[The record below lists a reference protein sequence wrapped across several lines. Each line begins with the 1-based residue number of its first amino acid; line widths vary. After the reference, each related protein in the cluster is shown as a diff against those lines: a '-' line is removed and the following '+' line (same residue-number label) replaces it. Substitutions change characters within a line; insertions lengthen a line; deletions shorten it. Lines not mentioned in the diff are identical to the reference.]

1 MMRAPPAISAVPS
14 AASCSSTIAI
24 AVDHSG
30 VVENSTCALAAG
42 TRLCPC
48 AVTDAIVAVHSHYTD
63 TIAST
68 LHRMHAVQ
76 ASGTRPPWIVAL
88 QHPRQMLPPAQGQA
102 RLRGY
107 DSPPKET
114 AAAVHGLM
122 C

>member
-48 AVTDAIVAVHSHYTD
+48 AVTDPIVAVHSHYTD

-68 LHRMHAVQ
+68 LSSHARSTSIWHTPTLDCSAAAPAPDAATSTRTSQ
-76 ASGTRPPWIVAL
+76 AS
-88 QHPRQMLPPAQGQA
+88 
-102 RLRGY
+102 RLR
-107 DSPPKET
+107 
-114 AAAVHGLM
+114 
-122 C
+122 